1 VTVTNAGF
9 KDVTYHSGEPY
20 SGTDWNITVAPGQVK
35 WKCTQTF
42 AQNPNANALRW
53 ATLYNFW
60 FDATS
65 GPTTGQAALG
75 MFKTGGTIFGAAKV
89 PADPCRMGDFD
100 CNGTVDGAD
109 LGLLLSN
116 WGGTG
121 ITDIDRNGVTNGAD
135 LGITLSLWG

>member
-1 VTVTNAGF
+1 
-9 KDVTYHSGEPY
+9 
-20 SGTDWNITVAPGQVK
+20 
-35 WKCTQTF
+35 
-42 AQNPNANALRW
+42 
-53 ATLYNFW
+53 
-60 FDATS
+60 
-65 GPTTGQAALG
+65 
-75 MFKTGGTIFGAAKV
+75 
-89 PADPCRMGDFD
+89 MGDFD